1 MSSVKYDTIL
11 SNFDG
16 KVTLLQWLKKVEN
29 AIAELLEDYEDKADK
44 SDLEALASLV
54 SEINTELQG
63 KVSIADVPH
72 KQATLALIT
81 DVLTN
86 LNGKNLSAYT
96 RYDTEILGYEAVVI
110 LKNGAN
116 VDEDSAR
123 AYMRGMCGSDYLP
136 LYDFDAPAN
145 TFFIDSEMQVWKPQY
160 VPNDYG
166 LALFKVATLPS
177 MQDIDGL
184 DARVTAL
191 ENAPAGGTSLYLHQ
205 ITCQSPAFTMQMITA
220 TSDQI
225 QTGLHLSN
233 AHAKL
238 ISVISLG
245 VSNTPLA
252 FVNWQ
257 LNPITQGSV
266 LQGLSAGGT
275 TLTTASVSS
284 ASVITDVVTAL

>member
-1 MSSVKYDTIL
+1 MASANYDTIL

-16 KVTLLQWLKKVEN
+16 KLTLMQWLKKVES
-29 AIAELLEDYEDKADK
+29 AIADLLEDYED
-44 SDLEALASLV
+44 
-54 SEINTELQG
+54 

-72 KQATLALIT
+72 KQATLALIR

-96 RYDTEILGYEAVVI
+96 RYDTEISGYEAVVI

-160 VPNDYG
+160 VANDYG

-177 MQDIDGL
+177 MQDVDGL
-184 DARVTAL
+184 RDDLDETQEFTNSLNQRVTAL
-191 ENAPAGGTSLYLHQ
+191 EEAPAGGTSLYLHQ
-205 ITCQSPAFTMQMITA
+205 MTCQSPSFAMELITA
-220 TSDQI
+220 SSDQI
-225 QTGLHLSN
+225 QTGLQLSN
-233 AHAKL
+233 NAYPKF
-238 ISVISLG
+238 VG
-245 VSNTPLA
+245 VRRFTINGVGVA

-257 LNPITQGSV
+257 LNPITNGSV
-266 LQGLSAGGT
+266 LQGLAAGASA
-275 TLTTASVSS
+275 LTTAEVSA
-284 ASVITDVVTAL
+284 ASLITDNVTAL